1 MQHLHDDPRAAQGE
15 WHALLPR
22 YLWAAPSL
30 TDKRVLEL
38 GCGHGLGSVALC
50 LRAGCDLTAVD
61 TRPDAIEEAQ
71 RRFEELAHVFRAA
84 PSYLALGLD
93 AGEGGFDA
101 ILALREDLPWD
112 EPGFL
117 SSLRGLLAPGG
128 VLVCALRA
136 APWGLADLLPG
147 AARASG
153 GAALEEALR
162 EHYPARM
169 KVVQRHDLSSFL
181 LPLDP
186 EGAAPA
192 WDSPAASNDDA
203 LVAEQPLGAE
213 QVLWVCAQED
223 AALEP
228 WRRALRVA
236 LSADKL
242 AQQLGQLWGQS
253 AQSAEDAS
261 QRALVLEEQ
270 LEDRARLVDDLE
282 EELRAQRA
290 LSADQADRLAHLQPP
305 SAPPLAPAPHD
316 AVLVAQLRADLA
328 DSQRALLDLSA
339 EFHQSSQGMLWAIQE
354 RDQHILQ
361 LRTSLHAWEQ
371 HGQRLEG
378 ELGARDL
385 LLENLHQVLAR
396 QAAELDALRARPA
409 GGSAGG
415 VEATEDKG
423 LVRALRQEV
432 AQALDAAKQERA
444 YAARAAAERER
455 IREVMLQAREELAQR
470 TLALG
475 RAQQTLDAQ
484 EKQAVAFAEEVA
496 GVYDER
502 NRLKAAL
509 EKAQEELDK
518 LNKVSKEAM
527 DLSLN
532 VDRELARRKD
542 QLAAL
547 QREQVDLNIEKVN
560 LEREVGQLLKRKN
573 DADRRIA
580 ALEAELAQAQAE
592 LAQAR
597 AGLTQAQAE
606 LAQAQADLQ
615 AQDTRHQGELQG
627 AQVLLAEREDA
638 LKRALRAMTAHERE
652 LGAKERELRAHQQ
665 RLAEQ
670 AEALGHLQA
679 ALDALQPAP
688 APTAPEAPAAV
699 EVAHAPVSE
708 APAEVAEAPA
718 PAVEAPAP
726 AVEEKPKR
734 ARAPKKKVEPVA
746 AVEVVAEA
754 PAPPPEDP
762 APAPPKPKRA
772 PAKPKQPR

>member
-1 MQHLHDDPRAAQGE
+1 
-15 WHALLPR
+15 LPR
-22 YLWAAPSL
+22 YLWAASAL
-30 TDKRVLEL
+30 ADKRVLEL
-38 GCGHGLGSVALC
+38 GCGQGLGSVALC

-61 TRPDAIEEAQ
+61 TRADAIEEAQ
-71 RRFEELAHVFRAA
+71 RGFEELAHIFRAV
-84 PSYLALGLD
+84 PSYLDLGLD

-112 EPGFL
+112 EPAL
-117 SSLRGLLAPGG
+117 LDALHGLLAPGG
-128 VLVCALRA
+128 VLVCVQRT

-147 AARASG
+147 AARATG
-153 GAALEEALR
+153 GAQVEEALR
-162 EHYPARM
+162 SRYSARM
-169 KVVQRHDLSSFL
+169 KVIQRHDLSSL
-181 LPLDP
+181 LVPLDP
-186 EGAAPA
+186 EGTPPT
-192 WDSPAASNDDA
+192 WESPAASIDDF

-213 QVLWVCAQED
+213 HALWVCAQD
-223 AALEP
+223 AAALEP
-228 WRRALRVA
+228 WRSPLRVA
-236 LSADKL
+236 LSADRV

-253 AQSAEDAS
+253 AQAAEDAS

-305 SAPPLAPAPHD
+305 SAPLAPAPHD
-316 AVLVAQLRADLA
+316 AVLVAQLRAELA

-339 EFHQSSQGMLWAIQE
+339 EFHQSSQGMLWALQE

-409 GGSAGG
+409 GGAASP
-415 VEATEDKG
+415 EPSEDKA
-423 LVRALRQEV
+423 RALRQEL

-444 YAARAAAERER
+444 HAARAAVERER

-496 GVYDER
+496 AVYDER
-502 NRLKAAL
+502 NRLKAGL

-592 LAQAR
+592 LAQA
-597 AGLTQAQAE
+597 QAA
-606 LAQAQADLQ
+606 LQ

-670 AEALGHLQA
+670 AEALGGLQA
-679 ALDALQPAP
+679 ALDALRPAP
-688 APTAPEAPAAV
+688 APAV
-699 EVAHAPVSE
+699 E
-708 APAEVAEAPA
+708 EAPA
-718 PAVEAPAP
+718 PAVEEAPAP

-734 ARAPKKKVEPVA
+734 ARAPKKKAEPVA

-762 APAPPKPKRA
+762 APPKPKRA

>member
-1 MQHLHDDPRAAQGE
+1 
-15 WHALLPR
+15 
-22 YLWAAPSL
+22 
-30 TDKRVLEL
+30 
-38 GCGHGLGSVALC
+38 
-50 LRAGCDLTAVD
+50 
-61 TRPDAIEEAQ
+61 
-71 RRFEELAHVFRAA
+71 
-84 PSYLALGLD
+84 
-93 AGEGGFDA
+93 
-101 ILALREDLPWD
+101 
-112 EPGFL
+112 
-117 SSLRGLLAPGG
+117 
-128 VLVCALRA
+128 
-136 APWGLADLLPG
+136 
-147 AARASG
+147 
-153 GAALEEALR
+153 
-162 EHYPARM
+162 
-169 KVVQRHDLSSFL
+169 
-181 LPLDP
+181 
-186 EGAAPA
+186 
-192 WDSPAASNDDA
+192 
-203 LVAEQPLGAE
+203 
-213 QVLWVCAQED
+213 
-223 AALEP
+223 
-228 WRRALRVA
+228 
-236 LSADKL
+236 
-242 AQQLGQLWGQS
+242 
-253 AQSAEDAS
+253 
-261 QRALVLEEQ
+261 LVLEEQ

-316 AVLVAQLRADLA
+316 AVLVAQLRAELA

-339 EFHQSSQGMLWAIQE
+339 EFHQSSQGMLWALQE

-409 GGSAGG
+409 GAGAG
-415 VEATEDKG
+415 VVEATEDKG
-423 LVRALRQEV
+423 LARALRQELT
-432 AQALDAAKQERA
+432 QALDAAKQERA
-444 YAARAAAERER
+444 HAARAAVERER
-455 IREVMLQAREELAQR
+455 IREVMLQAREELVQR

-580 ALEAELAQAQAE
+580 ALEAELAQ
-592 LAQAR
+592 
-597 AGLTQAQAE
+597 TQAE
-606 LAQAQADLQ
+606 LAQAQAALQ

-670 AEALGHLQA
+670 AEALGQLQA

-688 APTAPEAPAAV
+688 APAV
-699 EVAHAPVSE
+699 V
-708 APAEVAEAPA
+708 EAPA
-718 PAVEAPAP
+718 PTAPEAPAP

-734 ARAPKKKVEPVA
+734 VRAPKTKVEPVA

-762 APAPPKPKRA
+762 APAPAKPKRA